1 MKQKVMILAI
11 DDGPHRREDL
21 LHYRLQQ
28 NNLKSTF
35 IPLIAVA
42 CKGLQL
48 VHVSRTQV
56 EVDGLDSTEK
66 IIALYRNNPFRLEIR
81 LIMIDSPTVAGFN
94 IVDPEKIFRE
104 TGIPVLLLPDSP
116 PNGAILDVYSHVFPN
131 RIAQIDVLKR
141 LPPLEEMQITIKTD
155 PHIKGSIYFHIIG
168 ATKDEIRPLLI
179 HLAEYSLIPEP
190 LRIAHVIASISN
202 EKLKTE

>member
-1 MKQKVMILAI
+1 MKQKVMFLAI

-35 IPLIAVA
+35 IPLVAVA

-48 VHVSRTQV
+48 VHVSRTHV

-66 IIALYRNNPFRLEIR
+66 IIDLFHNNPFRLEIR

-104 TGIPVLLLPDSP
+104 TETPVLLLPDSP
-116 PNGAILDVYSHVFPN
+116 PNGAIHDVYSHVFPN
-131 RIAQIDVLKR
+131 RTAQIDVLKR
-141 LPPLEEMQITIKTD
+141 LPHLESMEISIKTD
-155 PHIKGSIYFHIIG
+155 PHIHGTIYFHIIG
-168 ATKDEIRPLLI
+168 ATKEEIRPVLI
-179 HLAEYSLIPEP
+179 YLAEYSLIPEP
-190 LRIAHVIASISN
+190 LRLAHVIASIPI
-202 EKLKTE
+202 ER